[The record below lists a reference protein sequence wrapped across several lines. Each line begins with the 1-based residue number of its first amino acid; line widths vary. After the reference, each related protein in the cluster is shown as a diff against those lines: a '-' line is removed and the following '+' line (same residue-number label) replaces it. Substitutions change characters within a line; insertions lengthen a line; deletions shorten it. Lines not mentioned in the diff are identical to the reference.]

1 MDLLHRV
8 VIVATVYHAIDEL
21 VEIFLVLFV
30 VGGGEAHV
38 VELDRLQPRKRER
51 PLRFLLPV
59 EHAGGQSGE
68 H

>member
-1 MDLLHRV
+1 M

-59 EHAGGQSGE
+59 EHAGG
-68 H
+68 